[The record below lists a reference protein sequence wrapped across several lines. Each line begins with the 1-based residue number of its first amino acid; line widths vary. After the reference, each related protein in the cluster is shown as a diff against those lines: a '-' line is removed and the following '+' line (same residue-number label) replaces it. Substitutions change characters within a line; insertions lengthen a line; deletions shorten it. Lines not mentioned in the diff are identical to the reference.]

1 MRHYVRKDHADV
13 RMNVRV
19 GKTLVDFIKQIEE
32 KETEVTQKSTS
43 TSKSKRK
50 RLYVDE
56 DDDAEVEKQLQAVKL
71 GTSSRRKSQPTPAVP
86 APYEE
91 TITPPSLSPKR
102 KKKSIPKAASTTS
115 VPTSSSLKANR
126 SGNPV
131 LSPSEAF
138 RAHIPLSPVSS
149 GNGTRSADRDTGLDD
164 FRMIGPSES
173 SAQNGNP
180 DVQMADA
187 TGAR

>member
-1 MRHYVRKDHADV
+1 MRHHVRKDHADV

-19 GKTLVDFIKQIEE
+19 GKTLVDFIKHIED
-32 KETEVTQKSTS
+32 KETESTQKSTS

-71 GTSSRRKSQPTPAVP
+71 GTSSRRKPQPTPAVS

-91 TITPPSLSPKR
+91 AMAPPSLSPKK
-102 KKKSIPKAASTTS
+102 KKKSISKAASTTS
-115 VPTSSSLKANR
+115 VPTTSSLKVDR
-126 SGNPV
+126 DRPV

-173 SAQNGNP
+173 SAQNGSS
-180 DVQMADA
+180 DVQMADI